1 MFEMKQSCGSHSL
14 GLLGGAGL
22 QELLKCQVGGGGED
36 GGMGCERCLVAQPMG
51 GALVAGER

>member
-1 MFEMKQSCGSHSL
+1 MEASL

-22 QELLKCQVGGGGED
+22 QELLKCQVGGRGED